1 MFWLK
6 RRSNEDPRFSQLH
19 NLLAKSFANVKRDTA
34 NLFQWTNFLY
44 QKSMEQESLIKKLEV
59 ELSYIPKKPEDI
71 KRIIDSYYSYESL
84 LEKIGDMGKKID
96 SLEEKRPKE
105 KVYTGEIEQRLERL
119 EQQRKASI
127 REKIINRLTRNSKEY
142 IKSLILSYIRKY
154 TQIGALQLK
163 DMIVAEQGLCS
174 KSSFYRILEEI
185 ENLEEVDVINKGREK
200 YYLYKAVKPL

>member
-6 RRSNEDPRFSQLH
+6 RSSNEDPRFSQLH

-154 TQIGALQLK
+154 AQIGALQLK

>member
-154 TQIGALQLK
+154 AQIGALQLK

>member
-154 TQIGALQLK
+154 AQIGALQLK

-174 KSSFYRILEEI
+174 KSSFYRILGEI
-185 ENLEEVDVINKGREK
+185 EALEEVDIIRKGREK
-200 YYLYKAVKPL
+200 YYLYKVKPL